1 MSPNSVDYG
10 WVKEDVLK
18 SCWFESR
25 QLSQSLLREKKKRK
39 RKETDQVQG
48 YESEVEE
55 PAQKQLR
62 RNSQTQ
68 TRQVDTCH
76 ESGLTTTTDSE
87 SDAFDDDDIDLNS
100 LSGSHCVKSVRIW
113 SSSGPYS
120 VRMRKNTDQNNSEY
134 RNSSR
139 SI

>member
-100 LSGSHCVKSVRIW
+100 LSGSHCVKSVRIQ
-113 SSSGPYS
+113 SGCGKIRIRITP
-120 VRMRKNTDQNNSEY
+120 NTETLHAVSDEDY
-134 RNSSR
+134 Y
-139 SI
+139 